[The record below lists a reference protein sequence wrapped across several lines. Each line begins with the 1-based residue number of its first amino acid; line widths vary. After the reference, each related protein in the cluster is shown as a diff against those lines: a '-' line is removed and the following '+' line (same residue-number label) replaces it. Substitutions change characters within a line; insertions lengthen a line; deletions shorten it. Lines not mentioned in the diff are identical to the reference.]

1 MRTLDV
7 AFASFAIAASGSG
20 LACGGG
26 STPQP
31 SIDAAAGID
40 AGSSAGSGTCTGSAY
55 DPCTDVTMS
64 TDCPA
69 AAPLCKLFMG
79 SGFTVCTK
87 TCTTMADCPLL
98 DGVMQE
104 CNTKGICKPSAAN
117 ACTP

>member
-1 MRTLDV
+1 MRIFPL
-7 AFASFAIAASGSG
+7 AFAGFALAASGSG

-26 STPQP
+26 STTDP
-31 SIDAAAGID
+31 DAARTPD
-40 AGSSAGSGTCTGSAY
+40 TGSGGSNTCTGSAY
-55 DPCTDVTMS
+55 DPCTDVTTS
-64 TDCPA
+64 SDCPT

-87 TCTTMADCPLL
+87 TCTVMADCPLL

-104 CNTKGICKPSAAN
+104 CNNKGICKPSAAN